1 MSLLID
7 YLALCWFRH
16 NPSDLFPSKKF
27 ILNTIIFYL
36 AIGMIVEFLI
46 ADVEG
51 IIEVAL
57 RFIMANISIA
67 VLLFYI
73 KQWGYY
79 KQLLTGIFVC
89 ENLIMVLATAT
100 EAVYFILVRAHY
112 QYAEE
117 VSIAIAV
124 LLVIWY
130 LAIIAY
136 ILREMFEFKT
146 GISWILAFSYFVSTY
161 GLPMMTMD
169 M

>member
-7 YLALCWFRH
+7 YFALCWFRH
-16 NPSDLFPSKKF
+16 NPNELFPSKKF
-27 ILNTIIFYL
+27 IINTIIFYL
-36 AIGMIVEFLI
+36 VIGMIVEFLI

-57 RFIMANISIA
+57 RFIMANLSIA
-67 VLLFYI
+67 ALLLYL
-73 KQWGYY
+73 KQWEDF

-112 QYAEE
+112 RYAEE

-136 ILREMFEFKT
+136 ILRQMFEFKMMP
-146 GISWILAFSYFVSTY
+146 SWILAFSYFVLTY

>member
-27 ILNTIIFYL
+27 VINSIIFYL
-36 AIGMIVEFLI
+36 GIGMIVEFLI

-51 IIEVAL
+51 IIEVGL
-57 RFIMANISIA
+57 RFMMANISIA
-67 VLLFYI
+67 TLLFYL
-73 KQWGYY
+73 KQWGDY

-89 ENLIMVLATAT
+89 ENFIMVLATVT
-100 EAVYFILVRAHY
+100 EAVYFLLVRAHY

-117 VSIAIAV
+117 VSIAAGV

-136 ILREMFEFKT
+136 ILRKMFEFEM
-146 GISWILAFSYFVSTY
+146 GISWLLSFSYFVLTY